1 MYWQY
6 FLGQFWVHS
15 MRVGQGT
22 LDIFSASIF
31 EQGNVRYL
39 FFGFCSR
46 CVAPKGMWRVN

>member
-22 LDIFSASIF
+22 LDIF
-31 EQGNVRYL
+31 
-39 FFGFCSR
+39 FCIDF
-46 CVAPKGMWRVN
+46 